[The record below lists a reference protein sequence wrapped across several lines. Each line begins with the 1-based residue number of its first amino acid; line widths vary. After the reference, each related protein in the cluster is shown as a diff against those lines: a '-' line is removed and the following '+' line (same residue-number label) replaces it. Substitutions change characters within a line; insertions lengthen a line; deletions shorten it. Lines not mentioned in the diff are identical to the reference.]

1 MSTSVTTGTVVAEGA
16 DIYFE
21 RRGSGPALLL
31 ISGGGGDAGNY
42 SDLADSLADEY
53 TVLTY
58 DRRGNSRSRCEPIR
72 RSCGWKSRAAVFG
85 SSSGAVIGLDLAAR
99 SPHTV
104 ELLVAHEPPV
114 ISVLD
119 DADRWFA
126 FFGELDSPAPPVWD
140 RARPSGSPSERAR
153 AHRPAPPCPSCCAS
167 SRNPQ
172 TAPWSAI
179 TVRTVNGGLPP
190 VRIPRPRPLSA
201 PAPLHPQGR
210 VECPGVDGLGRFP
223 IPNV

>member
-21 RRGSGPALLL
+21 RRGSGPGLLL
-31 ISGGGGDAGNY
+31 ISGGGDAGNY

-58 DRRGNSRSRCEPIR
+58 DRRGTRSRL
-72 RSCGWKSRAAVFG
+72 RADPTKLRVEEQSADARTVLGHNGIGSASVFG

-126 FFGELDSPAPPVWD
+126 FFDELDRTSKKRVSD
-140 RARPSGSPSERAR
+140 RR
-153 AHRPAPPCPSCCAS
+153 
-167 SRNPQ
+167 
-172 TAPWSAI
+172 
-179 TVRTVNGGLPP
+179 
-190 VRIPRPRPLSA
+190 
-201 PAPLHPQGR
+201 
-210 VECPGVDGLGRFP
+210 
-223 IPNV
+223 